1 MKPKRQ
7 KRRGI
12 RRPAGISTI
21 ELLVGLAI
29 FTMVASALYLVISH
43 YSRSFLRLDDRVAN
57 VTEGWRVVQALQ
69 EDILAADLPA
79 GDRQRWA
86 EAIQGGADG
95 CTLIRRSGGGLTTV
109 SYVFD
114 RTDHSLIRI
123 ADGQPRTL
131 IQSRCREFLIQ
142 PEFAG
147 ATIGSPP
154 HTIRV
159 HLRLE
164 LEQPVT
170 GPSRGFEPVVAET
183 SLTPEFLNRR
193 LNQEYLHEGM
203 P

>member
-1 MKPKRQ
+1 MKRDTPGQ
-7 KRRGI
+7 PDP
-12 RRPAGISTI
+12 RRPAGITTV

-29 FTMVASALYLVISH
+29 FTMVSSALYMVISH
-43 YSRSFLRLDDRVAN
+43 YSRSFLRIDDRVAN
-57 VTEGWRVVQALQ
+57 VAEGWRVVQALQ
-69 EDILAADLPA
+69 EDILAADLPG

-86 EAIQGGADG
+86 EAIQQTTDG
-95 CTLIRRSGGGLTTV
+95 CQLTRRSGGSLTTV

-114 RTDHSLIRI
+114 RSDHSLIRI
-123 ADGQPRTL
+123 ADGAPRTL
-131 IQSRCREFLIQ
+131 IQSRCREFVVQ
-142 PEFAG
+142 PGFTG
-147 ATIGSPP
+147 ATAGSPP

-170 GPSRGFEPVVAET
+170 GPSRGFEPVVVET
-183 SLTPEFLNRR
+183 SLIPEFLNRR